1 MTYPSLN
8 RKHKAGFD
16 SKPPLNCALRSVP
29 KRALTRLLALCV
41 VAFAFQFSFCFAQTN
56 TKPARATA
64 RPLKPETPH
73 LEFVTEYI
81 RELAAVERIRAAG
94 EEENSRDKKDDKLP
108 FAGVIHTSTMF
119 ELELGSQV
127 KILTGMRLNAPFD
140 ELVPNITAFYE
151 RKIILWRRMREISS
165 AFMGGPKDGV
175 DYAKLEA
182 EVPEI
187 RGNLDFIDQAL
198 FEATPSVFATLID
211 MKEDSKGHAS
221 HLIITKE
228 EKAGLI
234 SKLDDSFGAKL
245 DQKDPN
251 YTVSAAIVLRNYL
264 NKDYKCSD
272 EPWD

>member
-1 MTYPSLN
+1 MCLM
-8 RKHKAGFD
+8 
-16 SKPPLNCALRSVP
+16 V
-29 KRALTRLLALCV
+29 
-41 VAFAFQFSFCFAQTN
+41 FAIQCSFCFAQTS

-64 RPLKPETPH
+64 RPVKPETPH
-73 LEFVTEYI
+73 LEFVTEYV
-81 RELAAVERIRAAG
+81 RELAAIERIRTAG
-94 EEENSRDKKDDKLP
+94 EDENNQDKKDDKLP
-108 FAGVIHTSTMF
+108 FAGAIHTSTLL

-127 KILTGMRLNAPFD
+127 KMLKRMSLNKPFD
-140 ELVPNITAFYE
+140 NLIPNITAFYE

-165 AFMGGPKDGV
+165 AFIGGPKGGV
-175 DYAKLEA
+175 DYAKLAA
-182 EVPEI
+182 EMPEI

-234 SKLDDSFGAKL
+234 SKIDDAFGSKL

-251 YTVSAAIVLRNYL
+251 YTVGSARVL
-264 NKDYKCSD
+264 KDYLLKGFKCSD